1 MKPRSVSLL
10 GLVAP
15 TVTRVTDPLPIAAHH
30 LAVVTRPWLL
40 ARGSQRTRPLRGQR
54 LLENRRSSVNMGE

>member
-40 ARGSQRTRPLRGQR
+40 ARGQWTRPCGANDSWRIGGAL
-54 LLENRRSSVNMGE
+54 